1 MSIAE
6 ISSRIHDSLVDTKDA
21 VLRINPILSEHSLTT
36 VMGSCQDQGEEDLN
50 DRILALEQSSDLA
63 PFFNSLAD
71 DAARNELYKLLAEHI
86 RQRINARLVAVH
98 DETRDMLVLHLDE
111 VLDIATLATNQ
122 INSVFSDTKALVQ
135 ASIKQDDAMTP
146 QRRQAIEDF
155 TISISMVKQT
165 IMTIMRIE
173 HHISDVQSKLNERFN
188 SDDICATASDTTR
201 AELSSLRKELEGQR
215 SYQERQLLE
224 HFNETARTRTS
235 DARIQSVALVIPD
248 SLISKGR
255 GLELIDNANANM
267 NSCIPQFYAISAFH
281 KRIGA
286 DFNATTG
293 CFWQP
298 PTKANGYS
306 DVPVEFRDAY
316 ITQNKAYALL
326 ILQHVTPEAAAAVQS
341 IYQYGIH
348 KQFSTKADEDDGL
361 SIYFGLVSLSRPS
374 AASYREEIDNQL
386 NSAADLFRRGDPTKK
401 IKSLRPFLTE
411 ALRLKMRIKW
421 TVGKKII
428 TTLALRHSTFAV
440 DLAYLKETAP
450 NTEDS
455 AGHIDRLFAQITKS
469 CADIEMI
476 QGDRWADVQ
485 AHYGNSNNGNKG
497 KGGSNGNS
505 NNNRN
510 NNNSN
515 SNNSK
520 SSSEMCRYGDK
531 CTRGSDCRYS
541 HKKGS
546 NSGQQGRSMDKCCA
560 ENCNSKTAGKG
571 KKYCNTCFKR
581 GLQKGNLKDK
591 QGKERNFTRAAAA
604 RSKRDDKEIFSAKQ
618 LSVLQQ
624 MHEGSVTK
632 RSLFDAANDMPP
644 GPISFKRAA
653 IAERLGPKLSEEDEQ
668 VAQAMKAITM
678 Q

>member
-1 MSIAE
+1 MSLSIADY
-6 ISSRIHDSLVDTKDA
+6 SSRIHDSLVDTKDA
-21 VLRINPILSEHSLTT
+21 VLRINPILSELSLTT
-36 VMGSCQDQGEEDLN
+36 VMGSCQDYGKEGLDA
-50 DRILALEQSSDLA
+50 RIRALEQSSDLA

-71 DAARNELYKLLAEHI
+71 DAARNEVYKFLAEHI
-86 RQRINARLVAVH
+86 KQRINARLVAVH
-98 DETRDMLVLHLDE
+98 DETRDMLVIHLEE
-111 VLDIATLATNQ
+111 VLDIATFATNQ

-155 TISISMVKQT
+155 MISIRMVKTT
-165 IMTIMRIE
+165 IVTIMRIE
-173 HHISDVQSKLNERFN
+173 SHISDVQAKLNERFN

-201 AELSSLRKELEGQR
+201 AELSSLRKDLEGQR

-469 CADIEMI
+469 CADIESI

-485 AHYGNSNNGNKG
+485 AHYGNSTSGNGNNG
-497 KGGSNGNS
+497 
-505 NNNRN
+505 
-510 NNNSN
+510 
-515 SNNSK
+515 SK
-520 SSSEMCRYGDK
+520 SSNPECRFGDK
-531 CTRGSDCRYS
+531 CTRADCRYS

-546 NSGQQGRSMDKCCA
+546 KSQRDRKFADKCCA
-560 ENCNSKTAGKG
+560 DKCNSKTAGKG
-571 KKYCNTCFKR
+571 KKYCNTCFKK
-581 GLQKGNLKDK
+581 GLQKGNIKDK
-591 QGKERNFTRAAAA
+591 QGKERSFTRAAAA
-604 RSKRDDKEIFSAKQ
+604 RSKKDSDKKADKEIFSDQQ
-618 LSVLQQ
+618 LSVLHK

-644 GPISFKRAA
+644 GPVSFKRAA